1 MGTRGQLASAA
12 QSHPSQHLGACRLG
26 TSWGHILLLGTTL
39 RPADQL
45 LSHSGVAGQEEDG
58 KHQCTNSAIY

>member
-1 MGTRGQLASAA
+1 MGTSGQLAAAA
-12 QSHPSQHLGACRLG
+12 QGHPSQHLGACRLG
-26 TSWGHILLLGTTL
+26 TARGHILFLGTPL